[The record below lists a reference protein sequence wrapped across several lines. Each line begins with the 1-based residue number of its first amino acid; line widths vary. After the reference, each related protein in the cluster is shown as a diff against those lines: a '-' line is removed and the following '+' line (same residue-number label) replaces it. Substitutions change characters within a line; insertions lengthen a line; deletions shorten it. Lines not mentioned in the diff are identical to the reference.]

1 MSEQD
6 GSGRHIGLSEHET
19 TLGVAQELSGSSLTE
34 TTKRVEKNIPAP
46 RPWIRLWAR
55 SIDYFLWAAIIY
67 FPMVKAYSAG
77 AIASNEYSLMKL
89 YPLLI
94 AFTWALVEPIV
105 LVVFGTT
112 IGKALLRVRL
122 TRQSNDDLSK
132 VDLSPLFRRSIS
144 VWLKGVGIGYLVA
157 TLITGLVSYRNLK
170 SHGETSWNRDYGF
183 TVTHGKVGYVGGSV
197 ATIISLVGMIFVL
210 FWIFAQIA
218 H

>member
-1 MSEQD
+1 M
-6 GSGRHIGLSEHET
+6 
-19 TLGVAQELSGSSLTE
+19 
-34 TTKRVEKNIPAP
+34 TKMERKNTPAP

-55 SIDYFLWAAIIY
+55 SIDYFFWAVIIY
-67 FPMVKAYSAG
+67 FLMRIAYDAD
-77 AIASNEYSLMKL
+77 AIAIQEYKLIRL

-122 TRQSNDDLSK
+122 AHRSNENLSR
-132 VDLSPLFRRSIS
+132 VNLGALFQRSMS

-157 TLITGLVSYRNLK
+157 TLIAGLISYRNLK
-170 SHGETSWNRDYGF
+170 SHGEASWDRDYGF

-197 ATIISLVGMIFVL
+197 ATIISLVGMIFIL
-210 FWIFAQIA
+210 FWIFVQIM